1 MKKFICAMALTLL
14 GLGALSQQA
23 SATTVSSF
31 SNTIA
36 ANTSFSDAY
45 SFTFSGHQDG
55 SFSAVAN
62 AKAVSNIAA
71 AICSDALCTG
81 GPLFSG
87 TPGSVPGII
96 KYSTGSFLSLASA
109 TYYLVVSGLT
119 SATPGSPTYFAS
131 LTLTPTVPVPPAI
144 MLFVTALGGLGAFG
158 FLRRKGTAAA

>member
-1 MKKFICAMALTLL
+1 MKNFICAMALTLL

-23 SATTVSSF
+23 SAATVTSF

-45 SFTFSGHQDG
+45 SFSFLGHQDG

-62 AKAVSNIAA
+62 ASAVSNIAA
-71 AICSDALCTG
+71 AICSDAVCTG
-81 GPLFSG
+81 GALFSG

-96 KYSTGSFLSLASA
+96 NFSTGSFVSLASA

-119 SATPGSPTYFAS
+119 SGTPGSPSYFAS
-131 LTLTPTVPVPPAI
+131 ITLTPTVPVPPAI
-144 MLFVTALGGLGAFG
+144 VLFVTALGGLGAFG